1 MIKKMLPSV
10 LVILAGVG
18 WYFLEIYW
26 IGLTSRWFYRMFYF
40 ESSATRVYIL
50 VVSELLTMLFELLQS
65 LAIAGL
71 ISFIKPKSW
80 LLYSALAIFPTL
92 LMSLII
98 LARYG
103 VPSGSTDWIA
113 YLVGQFGLLVQ
124 IPLLLLLFYVVR
136 MRSKIRVL
144 A

>member
-50 VVSELLTMLFELLQS
+50 VVSELLTMLFELLPS

-113 YLVGQFGLLVQ
+113 YLDRKS
-124 IPLLLLLFYVVR
+124 VV
-136 MRSKIRVL
+136 
-144 A
+144 